1 MFAGRFF
8 LGFVFMIGFFISLV
22 LGILIGVGA
31 TQWEQV
37 EYISLFFYSG
47 SLIIILFGLAVVAIG
62 LAVLGF
68 EFWRFVRKYRQT
80 VDKRFE
86 HANNISIRKVSTPQL
101 PKPQLIDVNLEIL
114 ETAETLFYPAES

>member
-1 MFAGRFF
+1 MFARRFF
-8 LGFVFMIGFFISLV
+8 LGFGLIIGFFLSLV
-22 LGILIGVGA
+22 LGILIGVG
-31 TQWEQV
+31 TTRWEQV
-37 EYISLFFYSG
+37 EYISLFFYSS
-47 SLIIILFGLAVVAIG
+47 SLIVILFGLVVVAIG

-101 PKPQLIDVNLEIL
+101 PKPELIDVNLEIL
-114 ETAETLFYPAES
+114 ETVETLFYSAES